1 MKKRIRRRRTVVT
14 VQGVNIREVRPAYWM
29 VDQQIDNRRERKAF
43 SDLEAAK
50 TYAEVLAR
58 KTKMEGAD
66 VFALSPKQRT
76 DALAALAVLKSK
88 ATLEDAA
95 RFWAK
100 HNLFEGADALTVDG
114 LANRWFKALRVRG
127 CRDTTLREREHKMT
141 RLAAALDNRPV
152 QSVTKAEILA
162 VLESWGVTGATWD
175 GYRRAWRAA
184 FQFATEEGILD
195 ANPLA
200 GVRKVQ
206 LDERMPRP
214 FTVSATLAILRAA
227 AEYAPIMVPTLAV
240 QFFAGLRPGEALGLD
255 WSAVDFAGKQI
266 RVLPETSKVRR
277 SRIVELSDTLRDWLL
292 PYRKTSGPIGI
303 TTPSAFSYW
312 MNKKTLAG
320 RRGAI
325 GAAGVSWI
333 QDGPRKSFASA
344 HYAVHQ
350 DAAKLAATLGHTG
363 GQDVLFRHYRGL
375 MSRQDGERYFAIR
388 PVSRPLELKRLA

>member
-1 MKKRIRRRRTVVT
+1 L
-14 VQGVNIREVRPAYWM
+14 
-29 VDQQIDNRRERKAF
+29 D
-43 SDLEAAK
+43 AAK

-58 KTKMEGAD
+58 KTKEDGAS
-66 VFALSPKQRT
+66 VFALDARQRA
-76 DALAALAVLKSK
+76 DAVAALAALKGK
-88 ATLEDAA
+88 ATLEQAA

-100 HNLFEGADALTVDG
+100 HNLFEGADAPTVDG
-114 LANRWFKALRVRG
+114 LAARWFKALHVRG

-152 QSVTKAEILA
+152 QSITKAEILA

-175 GYRRAWRAA
+175 GYRRAYRAA
-184 FQFATEEGILD
+184 FQFATEEGILE

-200 GVRKVQ
+200 GVRKVTM
-206 LDERMPRP
+206 DERMPQP
-214 FTVSATLAILRAA
+214 FTVPVTQAVLRTA
-227 AEYAPIMVPTLAV
+227 AEHAPIMVPTLAV

-266 RVLPETSKVRR
+266 RVMPETSKVRR
-277 SRIVELSDTLRDWLL
+277 SRIVELSDTLRDWLW
-292 PYRKTSGPIGI
+292 PYRKASGPIGI
-303 TTPSAFSYW
+303 TKNTAFQYN
-312 MNKKTLAG
+312 MHRKPMAG
-320 RRGAI
+320 KRGIIA
-325 GAAGVSWI
+325 AAGVKWI

-375 MSRQDGERYFAIR
+375 MSKQDGERYFGIR